1 MYCKK
6 CGTELKDGQKFCP
19 KCGTYQTT
27 GNESGN
33 SETTN
38 RDFREPPLQAPKAP
52 INAGGPQMSIPQIIA
67 IAIGVIA
74 ILGIIIWGVMKL
86 PNGNLLQLF
95 SSHEVQSSVE
105 GIPFRSSE
113 KGRWGMLRP
122 DGTILFEEEFKKEHE
137 PTIAHEGRFFVK
149 NSHHL
154 WEMYS
159 VEENPEKIGDEYL
172 YIGNFYDGVAPAV
185 KKNEK
190 ISLIDKDGNVITY
203 LERSGA
209 KPITTM
215 TNFHYGHAL
224 IEAGDAVGIVN
235 TKGEILLEARK
246 YCAILHVAP
255 NRFLAL
261 DMRFKDEKEKSN
273 LVFDIIDQEGNKK
286 GTIRMS
292 KYSDIKV
299 LGDGYIAIEQ
309 NYDGEKLY
317 GIMDINGDVILRPSR
332 KMKGLKGYNDGKFIY
347 SDGECLG
354 IRTIKDKVLIRPKYD
369 DIEWASPDMIWAFSG
384 NDGRQEVAL
393 VDLDGNKI
401 TKESYLDA
409 LPFFDSDHAFVQ
421 ITDNTWGIINDK
433 GEELKNVPDIYAVS
447 VQTADE
453 IVISDYMDID
463 AIIAA
468 VNMTP
473 NGFGGFGINMNA
485 FNLVKAYN
493 ENCKENEQRKLE
505 PSENLQ
511 TDRLSYNKEDVIKGV
526 NLGVELYYQGYIA
539 ERGSSHYDKKIG
551 EWIQEPDSW
560 TKEFPQY
567 IKMTIYGQKMSG
579 KTGLVYKKLVVKA
592 KNYGQVVKENDH
604 ACIIKQKNGKGFILV
619 DDGTKVW
626 GMVKDIES
634 LRNENID
641 QYSNKKNQRNYD
653 YVDTDSIA
661 EVIEDFGY

>member
-6 CGTELKDGQKFCP
+6 CGTEQKGGQLFCP
-19 KCGTYQTT
+19 KCGTPYPTV
-27 GNESGN
+27 ESQESA
-33 SETTN
+33 SESTN
-38 RDFREPPLQAPKAP
+38 RAYQEPPYRAPEPPKATKEQWP
-52 INAGGPQMSIPQIIA
+52 LPKILAVI
-67 IAIGVIA
+67 IGVIA
-74 ILGIIIWGVMKL
+74 IVGIIIGGIMKL
-86 PNGNLLQLF
+86 SKNNILQFL
-95 SSHEVQSSVE
+95 SSQEEQSSVD
-105 GIPFRSSE
+105 GIPFKSSE

-122 DGTILFEEEFKKEHE
+122 DGTILFEEEFKNEHE

-154 WEMYS
+154 WEMYT

-172 YIGNFYDGVAPAV
+172 YIGNFYNGVAPAV

-190 ISLIDKDGNVITY
+190 ISLIDKEGNVITY
-203 LERSGA
+203 LERSGS

-224 IEAGDAVGIVN
+224 IEAGDAVGIVD

-255 NRFLAL
+255 NKFLAL

-273 LVFDIIDQEGNKK
+273 LVFDVIDQEGNKK
-286 GTIRMS
+286 GSIRMS

-299 LGDGYIAIEQ
+299 LGDDYIAIEQ
-309 NYDGEKLY
+309 SYDGEKLY
-317 GIMDINGDVILRPSR
+317 GIMNLNGDVIFRPSR
-332 KMKGLKGYNDGKFIY
+332 KMKDLKGYNDGKFIF
-347 SDGECLG
+347 SDGECMG
-354 IRTIKDKVLIRPKYD
+354 VRTIEDKVLIRPKYD
-369 DIEWASPDMIWAFSG
+369 DIEWASPNMIWAFSG

-393 VDLDGNKI
+393 VDLEGNRI

-421 ITDNTWGIINDK
+421 ITDNTWGIINDR
-433 GEELKNVPDIYAVS
+433 GEELKNVPDIYAIS

-453 IVISDYMDID
+453 MVISDYMDID

-485 FNLVKAYN
+485 LNLVKAYN
-493 ENCKENEQRKLE
+493 ENCKDNEQRKLE
-505 PSENLQ
+505 PSENRQ
-511 TDRLSYNKEDVIKGV
+511 TDRLSYIKEGVTKGV
-526 NLGVELYYQGYIA
+526 NLDVELYYQGYLV
-539 ERGSSHYDKKIG
+539 ERGSSHYDNKIG

-567 IKMTIYGQKMSG
+567 VKMTIYGQKMQG

-592 KNYGQVVKENDH
+592 KNYGQVVKENNH

-626 GMVKDIES
+626 GMVKDIEN

-641 QYSNKKNQRNYD
+641 QYAKLNSHSD

-661 EVIEDFGY
+661 EVIEDFVY